1 MNKRGFVLL
10 LALVLSSAPLGAWG
24 RQGHRIVARVAA
36 KNLTPD
42 ARKKVA
48 AILGTTTTGVE
59 GAMAEAS
66 TWPDEIDKK
75 STGTEAWHFIDVPV
89 TAPFSVAGL
98 CANHACVI
106 DQIENMRDRLKMN
119 STGFKLKQP
128 PDPRRRMTLQ
138 ELSFLIHL
146 VGDIHQ
152 PLHAA
157 TNGDRGGNCVPL
169 LHPLAHGGSETKE
182 LHAAWDVDEVSAVL
196 AKLGSES
203 ATATTLFQRF
213 KNGAQVPDGTIVDW
227 ARESNVL
234 ARSDIYQKLMIASHT
249 APPGACATGIA
260 KVDITNVYL
269 DGNAADVERQLM
281 RAGIR
286 LSNLLNEMCAG
297 DGCQAKPG
305 AH

>member
-1 MNKRGFVLL
+1 V
-10 LALVLSSAPLGAWG
+10 LALVVSSVPLGAWG
-24 RQGHRIVARVAA
+24 RQGHRLVARVAA
-36 KNLTPD
+36 KSLTPD
-42 ARKKVA
+42 ARQKVA
-48 AILGTTTTGVE
+48 AILGTTTAGVE
-59 GAMAEAS
+59 SSMAAAS

-75 STGTEAWHFIDVPV
+75 RTGTEAWHFIDVPV
-89 TAPFSVAGL
+89 SAPFSVAGL
-98 CANHACVI
+98 CANHDCVI

-119 STGFKLKQP
+119 LTGFQLKQP
-128 PDPRRRMTLQ
+128 PDPPRRMTLQ
-138 ELSFLIHL
+138 ELSFLIHF

-169 LHPLAHGGSETKE
+169 LHPLAHGGGSETRE

-213 KNGAQVPDGTIVDW
+213 KNGAQVPPGTIVDW
-227 ARESNVL
+227 AREANDL
-234 ARSDIYQKLMIASHT
+234 ARSDIYQKLMIPSHS
-249 APPGACATGIA
+249 APPGVCATGIA
-260 KVDITNVYL
+260 KVDVTTVYL
-269 DGNAADVERQLM
+269 DGNVADVEQRLM

-286 LSNLLNEMCAG
+286 LAALLNDICAG
-297 DGCQAKPG
+297 AGCQAKPG